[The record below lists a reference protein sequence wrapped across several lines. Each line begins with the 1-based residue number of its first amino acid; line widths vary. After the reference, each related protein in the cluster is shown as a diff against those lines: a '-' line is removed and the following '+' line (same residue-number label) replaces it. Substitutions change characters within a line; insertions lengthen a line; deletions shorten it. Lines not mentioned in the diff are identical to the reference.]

1 MNPYT
6 LAFAIGYYYGRAYP
20 RDAHPALS
28 DADMYHSTNK
38 GFDDGLAAG
47 RRDFEE
53 VDLVAAAESQDPVDI
68 L

>member
-6 LAFAIGYYYGRAYP
+6 IAFAIGYYYGRAYP
-20 RDAHPALS
+20 RDDTPVMS
-28 DADMYHSTNK
+28 DADMYHRNNK
-38 GFDDGLAAG
+38 GFEDGLAAG

-53 VDLVAAAESQDPVDI
+53 LDLVAAAESQDPVDT